1 MSDEKNTTKD
11 YKQLIVWQK
20 SIELVEKIYEIT
32 KKFPPS
38 ENFCLTNQIKRSAIS
53 IPSNIAEGAQ
63 RTTRKDFANFLRIAI
78 GSCAELETQLII
90 SLKLGY
96 IDNALYNL
104 NVEKITEILKM
115 LRSLW
120 SKIIK

>member
-38 ENFCLTNQIKRSAIS
+38 ENFCLTNQIRRSAIS